1 MIGSPR
7 NGMKSGFFGTIPR
20 ALLSAAALGLICA
33 AATRA
38 EDKVD
43 LQPLHVGAN
52 LYFGQMFNVDTSIA
66 DVGNFNPN
74 VTVPMTSL
82 WMIQQASVGERM
94 EFTMGLVG
102 SLFYPFP
109 EDNVAGYKSY
119 RTGGFGILQANGTYK
134 FGDVANPWMKLTV
147 GQQGYKYNPYAK
159 NFGEYLFR
167 SEAYPTIIRSG
178 DWGAIDNAGAG
189 IWGAAAKM
197 QFLNGMITN
206 DFFVSMSDTRV
217 PLYDLSFT
225 DVVNV
230 KLGKVL
236 QVGGGVML
244 NRYVQFDPE
253 KSAPRKNETG
263 WINWTAADQA
273 RLRAYITKYVQER
286 PDALNPASDTGKYR
300 RFLYP
305 GDATE
310 STIDTSLAVGTYWA
324 NSKDNIVHLVA
335 EPDQDNHAAAEKKAL
350 LDNLDINYIDSK
362 TIYAMGRF
370 SIDPKPLF
378 GLGDALGAGDLVI
391 YGEAAVIGFN
401 NFPIYYKSISE
412 RMPLMIGFN
421 LPTFKKLD
429 YLTVEVEYLNNPH
442 INSDFIPS
450 LFRNPQPK
458 SLDHTYPEV
467 PIIADTAL
475 DGKPQKPWTK
485 DDFKWSVTAQKS
497 FGVWNLAGQL
507 GRDHFRPLD
516 GYFRPSL
523 TEAATTDETWYYTV
537 RLMVNL

>member
-1 MIGSPR
+1 MAVGAIV
-7 NGMKSGFFGTIPR
+7 
-20 ALLSAAALGLICA
+20 AV
-33 AATRA
+33 ATSQ
-38 EDKVD
+38 DKVE
-43 LQPLHVGAN
+43 LMPLHVGAN
-52 LYFGQMFNVDTSIA
+52 LYFGQMFNVDTAIA
-66 DVGNFNPN
+66 DVGNFNPT

-82 WMIQQASVGERM
+82 WMIQQANVGERM
-94 EFTMGLVG
+94 DFTMGLVG

-134 FGDVANPWMKLTV
+134 FGDVANPWMKMTI

-197 QFLNGMITN
+197 QFLDGMITN

-236 QVGGGVML
+236 QIGGGVML

-253 KSAPRKNETG
+253 KSSPRKTETG
-263 WINWTAADQA
+263 WIHWTAADQA
-273 RLRAYITKYVQER
+273 RLRAYVSKVATDR
-286 PDALNPASDTGKYR
+286 PASVDPTSSDKYNRLFDADGKLDTNIA
-300 RFLYP
+300 P
-305 GDATE
+305 GD
-310 STIDTSLAVGTYWA
+310 YWA
-324 NSKDNIVHLVA
+324 KSARPVITMLA
-335 EPDQDNHAAAEKKAL
+335 EPDTVSTASVEKAAL
-350 LDNLDINYIDSK
+350 LNNLDLNFIDSR
-362 TIYAMGRF
+362 TMYAMGRF
-370 SIDPKPLF
+370 SFDPKPLF
-378 GLGDALGAGDLVI
+378 GIEDALGAQDLVL

-412 RMPLMIGFN
+412 RMPIMIGFN
-421 LPTFKKLD
+421 VPTFKTLE
-429 YLTVEVEYLNNPH
+429 YLTVEFEYMKNPH

-458 SLDHTYPEV
+458 SLDHTQPEA
-467 PIIADTAL
+467 PSIADPKY
-475 DGKPQKPWTK
+475 DFGQRDINWTK
-485 DDFKWSVTAQKS
+485 DDIKWSVTALKS
-497 FGVWNLAGQL
+497 FGVWNVAGQV

-523 TEAATTDETWYYTV
+523 TEAATSDKTWYYTV
-537 RLMVNL
+537 RLMVNI